1 MPSVAIVCGNSRIA
15 EKDVPSSGVGEPP
28 DNIGWHVPGAV
39 KPMAVVPEAT
49 APCHAQQR
57 IFDYSATIGNRAH
70 RSPSKEIAT
79 AGAEDVSV
87 EQGCEDR

>member
-1 MPSVAIVCGNSRIA
+1 
-15 EKDVPSSGVGEPP
+15 
-28 DNIGWHVPGAV
+28 
-39 KPMAVVPEAT
+39 MAVVPEAT
-49 APCHAQQR
+49 APCRARQR